1 MILKSRELMCN
12 ICNNTSDVELRSP
25 ASSMPGG
32 AAVVTRMCTWP
43 TFSDWAF
50 SQIFSLGHLARFS
63 VPAPTPTVS
72 AFYAFCHLP
81 CHFLQ
86 RQQCECVCDLILGVA
101 AASQIVNL
109 PLAELPQNIPLCSN
123 LHVELA
129 LLQLHSYCVLT

>member
-1 MILKSRELMCN
+1 MVDSNLPTAQNVYYMRVFIERGQ
-12 ICNNTSDVELRSP
+12 R
-25 ASSMPGG
+25 GG
-32 AAVVTRMCTWP
+32 GGTWP

-50 SQIFSLGHLARFS
+50 SQVFSLGHLARFS